1 MQMSLDGFIE
11 GPKREFDWPV
21 VREELFKYVN
31 DELPGMG
38 VFLYGR
44 KVYEMMVNFWAT
56 ADANPSSSA
65 DHVAFARVW
74 KAMPKMVFSKT
85 LERAGWNT
93 AVVRE
98 TIAEE
103 VAKLKRQPG
112 NDLVLFGGADIAST
126 FAGLG
131 PIDEYRLFVHPVVL
145 GGGKPLFGRSDDR
158 LSLRF
163 FDARTF
169 DPGVVLLRYPQADGA
184 SR

>member
-1 MQMSLDGFIE
+1 
-11 GPKREFDWPV
+11 
-21 VREELFKYVN
+21 
-31 DELPGMG
+31 MG

-44 KVYEMMVNFWAT
+44 KVYEMMVNFWPT

-65 DHVAFARVW
+65 NHVAFVRVW
-74 KAMPKMVFSKT
+74 KTMPKMVFSKT

-98 TIAEE
+98 NIAEE

-126 FAGLG
+126 FARLGL
-131 PIDEYRLFVHPVVL
+131 IDEYRL
-145 GGGKPLFGRSDDR
+145 LFGRSDDR
-158 LSLRF
+158 LNLRF

-169 DPGVVLLRYPQADGA
+169 DPGVVLLRYQQADGA

>member
-1 MQMSLDGFIE
+1 LACRS
-11 GPKREFDWPV
+11 R
-21 VREELFKYVN
+21 ELFKYFN

-44 KVYEMMVNFWAT
+44 KVYEMMVNFWPT

-65 DHVAFARVW
+65 NHVAFARVW
-74 KAMPKMVFSKT
+74 KTMPKMVFSKT

-98 TIAEE
+98 NIAEE

-126 FAGLG
+126 FARLGL
-131 PIDEYRLFVHPVVL
+131 IDEYRLFVHPVVL
-145 GGGKPLFGRSDDR
+145 GGSKPLFGRSDDR
-158 LSLRF
+158 LNLRF

-169 DPGVVLLRYPQADGA
+169 DPGVVLLRYQQADGA